1 MLKRLLF
8 PVKPDGT
15 ATSAMLLIARIVF
28 GILLM
33 NHGIQKWSNFQEM
46 SAVFPDPLGIGSPL
60 SLGLAIF
67 GELVC
72 SMAFI
77 IGFLYRLA
85 MIPMIFTMIVA
96 FFVVHANDVFA
107 VKDRLRIA
115 DVAGVGVELADGA
128 VARVEA
134 VGRLFHLGHA
144 DVVRQIVVEVIADG
158 LRLHVRVHHRRQ
170 RGGKLRWSARPQVR
184 HDQRLRHGHGSLR
197 QHR

>member
-1 MLKRLLF
+1 MIYNFLF
-8 PVKPDGT
+8 PTRPNT
-15 ATSAMLLIARIVF
+15 AKVSLFLLAVRIIF

-33 NHGIQKWSNFQEM
+33 NHGIQKWSSFQEL
-46 SAVFPDPLGIGSPL
+46 STVFPDPLGIGSPL

-107 VKDRLRIA
+107 VK
-115 DVAGVGVELADGA
+115 ELAFIYLVVFILITEVFPLSQVLT
-128 VARVEA
+128 VAA
-134 VGRLFHLGHA
+134 VGTFFFFFLC
-144 DVVRQIVVEVIADG
+144 
-158 LRLHVRVHHRRQ
+158 
-170 RGGKLRWSARPQVR
+170 
-184 HDQRLRHGHGSLR
+184 SLPEILCTIK
-197 QHR
+197 H

>member
-1 MLKRLLF
+1 
-8 PVKPDGT
+8 
-15 ATSAMLLIARIVF
+15 
-28 GILLM
+28 M

-96 FFVVHANDVFA
+96 FFVVHATDVFA
-107 VKDRLRIA
+107 VK
-115 DVAGVGVELADGA
+115 ELAFIYLVVFILMYIAGPGKFSIDHIIGNELSRRKS
-128 VARVEA
+128 RVY
-134 VGRLFHLGHA
+134 
-144 DVVRQIVVEVIADG
+144 
-158 LRLHVRVHHRRQ
+158 
-170 RGGKLRWSARPQVR
+170 KN
-184 HDQRLRHGHGSLR
+184 
-197 QHR
+197 